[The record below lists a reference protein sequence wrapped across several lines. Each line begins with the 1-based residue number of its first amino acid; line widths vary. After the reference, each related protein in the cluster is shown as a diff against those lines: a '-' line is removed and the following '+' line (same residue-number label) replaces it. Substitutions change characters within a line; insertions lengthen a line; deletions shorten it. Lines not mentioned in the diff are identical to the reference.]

1 MGIIGMIIPQML
13 YLIPVL
19 YLLMIHLRSLTPRT
33 FFAGLLG
40 LLTPYWLV
48 SCYLLYQ
55 GTWLTAAREFQQQLI
70 PVMPDYSLFGWNHYL
85 SLGIMLVI
93 AMLCT
98 AQSLIHTYQ
107 DKVQTRILL
116 RTLLIMETVSIAY
129 ILIQPQ
135 FFNGLFPVL
144 LICAA
149 VFFGHF
155 FALVLNRFTR
165 ICFGIILALLG
176 IMTLFNLWMH
186 FTLSDRLGIHRHVH
200 FGFPGRNHTPFQL
213 GSRVT
218 GLYRA
223 RTRSGMVYFIYHS
236 RKRPG
241 RADLLLDRTSG
252 KNGMD
257 REIPESRQKQLD
269 KATRFI
275 HGKGAWMAL
284 FSFLPVIGDAILI
297 VLGLMR
303 AHVGIVTISMT
314 IGKLA
319 RYILLVAAAL
329 GLISLF

>member
-1 MGIIGMIIPQML
+1 MSVKNRFQYQVATGRTTLPVAILISLVLCGITYQGWTDLISWITGGIIAYILIELNTTFALIRTRTTLPSSFFLIYFSACPFLHTFQAVTFLPLLFIVMVFSLFRSFESPYASTTIFHAFCCMGIIGMIIPQML

-155 FALVLNRFTR
+155 FALVFNRFTR
-165 ICFGIILALLG
+165 ICFGISLALLG

-186 FTLSDRLGIHRHVH
+186 F
-200 FGFPGRNHTPFQL
+200 
-213 GSRVT
+213 
-218 GLYRA
+218 Y
-223 RTRSGMVYFIYHS
+223 
-236 RKRPG
+236 
-241 RADLLLDRTSG
+241 
-252 KNGMD
+252 
-257 REIPESRQKQLD
+257 
-269 KATRFI
+269 
-275 HGKGAWMAL
+275 
-284 FSFLPVIGDAILI
+284 
-297 VLGLMR
+297 
-303 AHVGIVTISMT
+303 TI
-314 IGKLA
+314 
-319 RYILLVAAAL
+319 
-329 GLISLF
+329 